1 MRGLIGKSRNRG
13 DAPSPA
19 SPSLRSEL
27 WRATSPRAAGRGE
40 GGTLSRATRYI
51 RPRDSGGGEP
61 CKAWWRGRV
70 ARRFVFVAKE

>member
-1 MRGLIGKSRNRG
+1 MRGLIGKSQNRG

-19 SPSLRSEL
+19 SLTPFARRDL
-27 WRATSPRAAGRGE
+27 SPRGRGE
-40 GGTLSRATRYI
+40 GGTLSRAARYI